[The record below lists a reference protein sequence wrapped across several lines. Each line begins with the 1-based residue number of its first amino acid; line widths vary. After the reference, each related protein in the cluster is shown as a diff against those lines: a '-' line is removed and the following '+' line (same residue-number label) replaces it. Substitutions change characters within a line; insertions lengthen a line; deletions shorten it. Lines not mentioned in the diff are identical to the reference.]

1 MKLIFH
7 SVIALLGLRIGIA
20 SHRSL
25 ASPPSTPTAEGWW
38 QSLVQQPA
46 LIAGGSAGAAQGQ
59 GKVGGCVS
67 PLITRQLQGWLPVW
81 MG

>member
-7 SVIALLGLRIGIA
+7 SVIALLGLRIGIT
-20 SHRSL
+20 SL
-25 ASPPSTPTAEGWW
+25 HSFASPPSTPTAESWW

-46 LIAGGSAGAAQGQ
+46 LIAGGCAGAGQGQ

-67 PLITRQLQGWLPVW
+67 PRNTRQLWGWLPVW
-81 MG
+81 KG